1 MPRCNENM
9 LCNLPQLAITVFFVK
24 NRQNALNEEI
34 RPLHC
39 LHNVLQMFLP
49 MRQRVVTYL
58 TLLTFIIIFINPVS
72 NVYIYIYISKKQTFC

>member
-58 TLLTFIIIFINPVS
+58 TLLTFII
-72 NVYIYIYISKKQTFC
+72 TL